1 MFSFF
6 KIGTIKH
13 TKTDTCRREKHRCQ
27 HCLCASVSVSDFH
40 IVINSCVLLFI
51 MSKSCITATW
61 KTKRNFGFY
70 PVVVIVVV
78 LLSLHMACLFYYS
91 PHLLN
96 SVFSVL
102 CSQNSAGTKSCKDK
116 TGAPGGFTDSI
127 FFVQDSGLMTTL
139 GLDPG
144 NLSVFTKSPLPCQL
158 PFVNW

>member
-1 MFSFF
+1 M
-6 KIGTIKH
+6 
-13 TKTDTCRREKHRCQ
+13 Q
-27 HCLCASVSVSDFH
+27 
-40 IVINSCVLLFI
+40 
-51 MSKSCITATW
+51 TW
-61 KTKRNFGFY
+61 KTSFSTLSVCISISVRLSYCDTFLCFTFHHVQIMYYRHLKNKKKFWILSCCCYCGSA
-70 PVVVIVVV
+70 VITSYG
-78 LLSLHMACLFYYS
+78 LLILLF

-127 FFVQDSGLMTTL
+127 YFVQDSGLMTTL